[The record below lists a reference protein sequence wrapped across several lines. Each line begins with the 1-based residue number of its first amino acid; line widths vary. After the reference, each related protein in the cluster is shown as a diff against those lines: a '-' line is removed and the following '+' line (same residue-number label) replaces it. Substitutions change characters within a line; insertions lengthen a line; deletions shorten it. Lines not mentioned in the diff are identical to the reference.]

1 MLALDYTV
9 LPNMGLVFS
18 DRAYANPHFLSVAQ
32 GFDSSLEVWPIRSLY
47 GRLDSA
53 HVRLIN

>member
-1 MLALDYTV
+1 MLALDDAV
-9 LPNMGLVFS
+9 LPNTGLVFS

-32 GFDSSLEVWPIRSLY
+32 GFDSSLEVWPIRGLY

-53 HVRLIN
+53 HAR

>member
-9 LPNMGLVFS
+9 LPNTGLVFS

-32 GFDSSLEVWPIRSLY
+32 GFDSSLEVGQSVVCMADWIPHTST
-47 GRLDSA
+47 
-53 HVRLIN
+53 